1 MKKLAL
7 LLAIA
12 LPALAQSQR
21 PITFEDM
28 SAMRRIGAPR
38 VSPDGKWV
46 AYDAS
51 TIDLAGNK
59 RLSAVYIVP
68 ADGSAPSKK
77 VTDGTKQDD
86 GAAWSPDGK
95 TIAYVSNKDGATK
108 QLYLLDVASGAS
120 KKGPALSTGAAS
132 PQWTPDG
139 TAVIV
144 SSDVYPDC
152 GVDPKCNDD
161 RTAAAEK
168 VPSKA
173 RVINGLFYR
182 HWNAWTEPTKGHLI
196 YVPLSGGAARD
207 LTPGGFS
214 ADAFDVSPDGKEV
227 VFVRNTDPRP
237 EISTNTDLFTVPV
250 TGGEPKRITSRTG
263 GDDDPHYSPD
273 GKWIAYRSQSRGGY
287 ESDLFELW
295 LYDRT
300 SGQSKRIAS
309 DFPNWIES
317 IDWAKDSKTLF
328 VTAPLKGKTALY
340 EMTLDG
346 KASMLN
352 NAGSVESVEV
362 GPDGRTIFFAMSTLR
377 RPSDIYSM
385 AKNGPSRKLTSDN
398 DALLAQIAMSETSD
412 VWWKGADGA
421 DVQGHLVKPPNFD
434 PSKKYPAIVLIHG
447 GPQGAWG
454 DSWGYRWNPQIF
466 AARGYVIL
474 MPNPRG
480 STGFGQKF
488 VEDISKDWA
497 GKAYV
502 DIMNGVDAF
511 AAMPFV
517 DANRMGAA
525 GGSYG
530 GYMVDW
536 ILGHSN
542 RFKALV
548 SHAGVYNLESMYGV
562 TEELWFPEW
571 ELGGN
576 PWDNPEL
583 YEKLSPHKFAK
594 NFATPTLVSHGE
606 IDFRVPIDQGLQLFT
621 ALQRRGV
628 PSKLLYFPD
637 EGHWVLKPQNSRL
650 WYQTVG
656 DWFDQWLKK

>member
-1 MKKLAL
+1 M
-7 LLAIA
+7 
-12 LPALAQSQR
+12 
-21 PITFEDM
+21 M
-28 SAMRRIGAPR
+28 
-38 VSPDGKWV
+38 
-46 AYDAS
+46 
-51 TIDLAGNK
+51 
-59 RLSAVYIVP
+59 
-68 ADGSAPSKK
+68 
-77 VTDGTKQDD
+77 
-86 GAAWSPDGK
+86 
-95 TIAYVSNKDGATK
+95 
-108 QLYLLDVASGAS
+108 
-120 KKGPALSTGAAS
+120 
-132 PQWTPDG
+132 
-139 TAVIV
+139 
-144 SSDVYPDC
+144 
-152 GVDPKCNDD
+152 
-161 RTAAAEK
+161 
-168 VPSKA
+168 
-173 RVINGLFYR
+173 
-182 HWNAWTEPTKGHLI
+182 
-196 YVPLSGGAARD
+196 
-207 LTPGGFS
+207 
-214 ADAFDVSPDGKEV
+214 
-227 VFVRNTDPRP
+227 
-237 EISTNTDLFTVPV
+237 
-250 TGGEPKRITSRTG
+250 
-263 GDDDPHYSPD
+263 
-273 GKWIAYRSQSRGGY
+273 
-287 ESDLFELW
+287 
-295 LYDRT
+295 
-300 SGQSKRIAS
+300 
-309 DFPNWIES
+309 
-317 IDWAKDSKTLF
+317 
-328 VTAPLKGKTALY
+328 
-340 EMTLDG
+340 
-346 KASMLN
+346 
-352 NAGSVESVEV
+352 
-362 GPDGRTIFFAMSTLR
+362 
-377 RPSDIYSM
+377 
-385 AKNGPSRKLTSDN
+385 KNGPSRKLTSDN
-398 DALLAQIAMSETSD
+398 DALLSQIAMSETSD

-502 DIMNGVDAF
+502 DIMNGVDTF

-583 YEKLSPHKFAK
+583 YEKLSPHKSAK